1 MAQVVTIAVVT
12 QADQDVTTEAGIL
25 VVHVVTI
32 AVVVT
37 QADQD
42 VMAEAAILVVQSVT
56 VVENV
61 THDVA

>member
-1 MAQVVTIAVVT
+1 MVVT
-12 QADQDVTTEAGIL
+12 QADQDVTTEAVIL

-42 VMAEAAILVVQSVT
+42 VTTEAVILVDQGVT

>member
-1 MAQVVTIAVVT
+1 MAHVVTIAVVT
-12 QADQDVTTEAGIL
+12 QADQDVTTEAVIL

-42 VMAEAAILVVQSVT
+42 VTAEGVILVAHVVT
-56 VVENV
+56 VVDNV